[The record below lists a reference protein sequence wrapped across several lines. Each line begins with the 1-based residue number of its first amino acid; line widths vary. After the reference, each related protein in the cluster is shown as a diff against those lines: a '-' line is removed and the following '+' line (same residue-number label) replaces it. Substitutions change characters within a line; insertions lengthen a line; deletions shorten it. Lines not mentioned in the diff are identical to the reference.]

1 MAFRY
6 DQYFENICDHFP
18 DAYYEDIRKKSNEL
32 FCYAVLNQE
41 TGKCKSHYHEYLE
54 ILYVVS
60 SSLLVTVNK
69 HEYEV
74 KSGDMLIL
82 IPGDVHSM
90 LPRKGCRYICLQ
102 SDTDFLFA
110 SALTNSDLHYIMP
123 YTLAN
128 NVQARLFEADT
139 LDSTSI
145 PKLIY
150 DIASEYSV
158 RKNFYKLSIRS
169 DLSAV
174 ALYVFRY
181 WDSLAESEKEWRR
194 RVCPARLE
202 EAVKYIE
209 VHYTEDLTANYLA
222 EMSNMSYSYFS
233 RFFKSS
239 MGESFSDYLNSV
251 RIRHAE
257 KLLLKNELTISEVA
271 RAVGFSNTSYFITQF
286 KRHLHI
292 TPKKYKNNFCGVIG
306 KKER

>member
-1 MAFRY
+1 MSFRY

-18 DAYYEDIRKKSNEL
+18 DAYYEDIRKRSNEL
-32 FCYAVLNQE
+32 FCCAVLNQE
-41 TGKCKSHYHEYLE
+41 TGGCKAHYHEYLE

-60 SSLLVTVNK
+60 SSLTVTVNK

-74 KSGDMLIL
+74 ESGDMLIL

-90 LPRKGCRYICLQ
+90 ATRKGCRYICLQ
-102 SDTDFLFA
+102 SDTDFLFS

-128 NVQARLFEADT
+128 NIQARLFKAQT
-139 LDSTSI
+139 LDSTAI

-150 DIASEYSV
+150 DIASEYAA
-158 RKNFYKLSIRS
+158 RNNFYKLSIRS
-169 DLSAV
+169 NLSAV

-181 WDSLAESEKEWRR
+181 WDSLTESGENKARS
-194 RVCPARLE
+194 VAPARLE
-202 EAVKYIE
+202 EAIKYIE
-209 VHYTEDLTANYLA
+209 VHYADDLTAEYLA
-222 EMSNMSYSYFS
+222 EMSEMSYSYFS

-239 MGESFSDYLNSV
+239 MGQSFSEYLNAV
-251 RIRHAE
+251 RVKNAE

-271 RAVGFSNTSYFITQF
+271 LAVGFSNTSYFIAQF
-286 KRHLHI
+286 KKHLHI

-306 KKER
+306 RKER